1 MTNCIV
7 FQSPREITYRNLCIL
22 KPIHFSKNQKAFP
35 IRYLPNK
42 EPIIILTGNMGVNYG
57 SYSYSNYTDCKYLD
71 IFLNR
76 KSWEYDQITYLNSCL
91 TRMMKLNKI
100 IPSNYKFVSSIKNDK
115 KIALKL
121 SEDFKIF
128 NKNNEKIDSKI
139 KVNYS
144 YKLAVVPNTIWCSS
158 IKKQYGIEWKLVQM
172 REYYN
177 NTPDCV
183 FPNDNPINIPPP
195 PPPPL
200 PPPLPSLNIS
210 QMNKNN
216 PDYIKFFKMIHVGI
230 PLQAVVI
237 KMSISLNISSSEVE
251 HILNNP
257 NQIISNNSNNTN
269 TSDSNN
275 ARMELMNAIKGN
287 VKLRKVSIDN
297 TPKKK
302 EENKN
307 DNNGK
312 TTINLDEI
320 LDIKSKLK
328 KREKTRSYWK

>member
-7 FQSPREITYRNLCIL
+7 FQSPKEITYRNLCIL

-91 TRMMKLNKI
+91 TRMMKLNKV

-128 NKNNEKIDSKI
+128 NKNNDKIDSKI
-139 KVNYS
+139 KVNFS
-144 YKLAVVPNTIWCSS
+144 YKLAVVPHTIWCSS

-177 NTPDCV
+177 DTQECV

-195 PPPPL
+195 PPLPPP
-200 PPPLPSLNIS
+200 PPPLPLMSEGT
-210 QMNKNN
+210 NKNN
-216 PDYIKFFKMIHVGI
+216 PDYIKFFKMIQVGI

-237 KMSISLNISSSEVE
+237 KMSISLNISSSEAE
-251 HILNNP
+251 SILNNP
-257 NQIISNNSNNTN
+257 NQIISNNSNANN
-269 TSDSNN
+269 SDSNS

-297 TPKKK
+297 TKKT

-307 DNNGK
+307 NNNGR

-320 LDIKSKLK
+320 LNIKSKLK
-328 KREKTRSYWK
+328 KREQTRSYWK

>member
-35 IRYLPNK
+35 IRYLPCK
-42 EPIIILTGNMGVNYG
+42 ETIIILTGNMGINYG

-139 KVNYS
+139 KVNFS
-144 YKLAVVPNTIWCSS
+144 YKLAVVPHTIWCSS

-177 NTPDCV
+177 DTPDCV

-195 PPPPL
+195 PPLPPL
-200 PPPLPSLNIS
+200 PQLIS
-210 QMNKNN
+210 SKTNKNN
-216 PDYIKFFKMIHVGI
+216 PDYIKFFKMIQVGI

-237 KMSISLNISSSEVE
+237 KMSISLNISSSEAE
-251 HILNNP
+251 NILNNP
-257 NQIISNNSNNTN
+257 NANSNSNNAN
-269 TSDSNN
+269 NSDSNS

-297 TPKKK
+297 TKKR

-307 DNNGK
+307 NNNGR

-320 LDIKSKLK
+320 LNIKSKLK

>member
-7 FQSPREITYRNLCIL
+7 FQSPKEITYRNLCIL

-91 TRMMKLNKI
+91 TRMMKLNKV

-139 KVNYS
+139 KVNFS
-144 YKLAVVPNTIWCSS
+144 YKLAVVPHTIWCSS

-177 NTPDCV
+177 NTSDCV

-195 PPPPL
+195 LPPPPPPL
-200 PPPLPSLNIS
+200 PQLIS
-210 QMNKNN
+210 SKTNKTN
-216 PDYIKFFKMIHVGI
+216 PDYIKFFKMIQVGI

-237 KMSISLNISSSEVE
+237 KMSISLNISSSEAE
-251 HILNNP
+251 NILNNP
-257 NQIISNNSNNTN
+257 NQIISNNSNNAN
-269 TSDSNN
+269 TSDSNS

-297 TPKKK
+297 TKKR

-307 DNNGK
+307 NKNDRA
-312 TTINLDEI
+312 TINLDEI
-320 LDIKSKLK
+320 LDIKSRLK